1 MHNEPR
7 HMTLK
12 TQLFIL
18 SAAVGLSTFG
28 TAYGQLPPTRWQ
40 FGENDRE
47 NATATAAV
55 PEWQNPEIAH
65 VGRETPR
72 AYFMSYHN
80 RDLAAANDYTTS
92 EHYISLNR
100 PWQFKW
106 LPDHRERPADFYKPE
121 FDASG
126 WDTLAVPATWE
137 VNGYGDAIYTNQ
149 PYEFAPYKPTPP
161 QLPAANE
168 VGLYRTTFEAPL
180 VLKDRD
186 VYLHIGGAKSGV
198 IVYLNGHKVGY
209 SEDSKDAA
217 EFKLNRY
224 LREGTN
230 VLALEIYRW
239 STGSYLECQDFWR
252 LSGIERGVYIYSQ
265 PKTHIEDFYIVSTL
279 DSTYTDG
286 ILNVDVAMVNN
297 FIRPSG
303 PVQVWFELEDAQGR
317 MVDYSYQ
324 EIELDGYGRD
334 TVRFRRTAR
343 NNADAFR
350 NVRRWSAED
359 PYLYNLVLKIRHNG
373 RFVEYTSARIGFRT
387 SEIKGNKYYVN
398 GRPVYIK
405 GVNYHEHHE
414 KNGHVLDEATIR
426 EDFRLMKANNINAIR
441 LCHYPQQRRFYELAD
456 EYGFY
461 LCNEAN
467 IESHGMGYDL
477 AQGKTLG
484 NNPLWLTKHMDRTQ
498 NMYHQTK
505 NFPSVMFWSLGNEA
519 GNGYNFYETYLWL
532 KGMDTLRPV
541 QYERA
546 ILEWNTDIFC
556 PQYPSAATFAQ
567 WGRSETDRPYI
578 ASEYAHAMGN
588 STGGFRD
595 MWEAI
600 YGSPNLQ
607 GGFIW
612 DWVDQGLLVED
623 TATGNSYWAYGGDFG
638 TDRPSD
644 GNFLCNGLVNPDRTP
659 HPGIAEVKKMYQ
671 YVWFRPVD
679 LATGQF
685 EVENRYDFTPLSKYT
700 VKYTVTANERTV
712 RQGTLTNLNLAP
724 GEKKIVTV
732 PLNGLAVQ
740 PGTEYFVNFTV
751 ALKAADGPLKAGD
764 VVATEQ
770 FALDHL
776 RGAKRT
782 YSAPG
787 QVIVDA
793 GQNEIEVV
801 GSGFG
806 LTINKTTGTIVSYRV
821 GSVEYVQDGFGLQP
835 NFWRAPT
842 DNDYGSRMPSRM
854 QVWKGAS
861 QEPTA
866 ASVAAE
872 SEGNTAVVT
881 VQYDLPEGCGLTVT
895 YRVYPTGAVHV
906 GYAFKGN
913 PQSKSELPRVG
924 MRMRLP
930 ADMATLQYFGRGPEE
945 NYQDRNYGTNVGL
958 YRSNAALENF
968 DYVRPQ
974 ETGHHTDTR
983 WLALTR
989 LRGQGLLVEA
999 DSLLEFNAL
1008 RNAVEDFDGQESDKP
1023 YQWNNYRSDEDHS
1036 EAAGRNIKPKQ
1047 THIDDITPREFVEL
1061 CLDYRM
1067 MGLGGDDSWWSQPYA
1082 QYRLPANRDYTWG
1095 FTLVPL
1101 RSSTNVQRQAG
1112 FRY

>member
-1 MHNEPR
+1 MKLRIRP
-7 HMTLK
+7 
-12 TQLFIL
+12 I
-18 SAAVGLSTFG
+18 AALLLVCGGLCAG
-28 TAYGQLPPTRWQ
+28 AHGQVPPTEWQ
-40 FGENDRE
+40 FGQAAEERNGE
-47 NATATAAV
+47 AGATANSL
-55 PEWQNPEIAH
+55 PEWQNPEIAQ
-65 VGRETPR
+65 VGRERPR
-72 AYFMSYHN
+72 AFFMSYEN
-80 RDLAAANDYTTS
+80 RNVAAANDYATS
-92 EHYISLNR
+92 EYYISLNK
-100 PWQFKW
+100 PWKFKW
-106 LPDHRERPADFYKPE
+106 LADHRERPADFYRPG
-121 FDASG
+121 FDVSD
-126 WDTLAVPATWE
+126 WDSLNVPATWE

-149 PYEFAPYKPTPP
+149 PYEFAPHKPQPP
-161 QLPAANE
+161 KLPEANE

-180 VLKDRD
+180 WMKDRD

-198 IVYLNGHKVGY
+198 YVYLNGHRVGY

-217 EFKLNRY
+217 EFKLNDY
-224 LREGTN
+224 LTDGTN

-252 LSGIERGVYIYSQ
+252 LSGIEREMYIYSQ
-265 PKTHIEDFYIVSTL
+265 PKTHIEDFYVVSTL
-279 DSTYTDG
+279 DSAYTDG

-297 FIRPSG
+297 FVRPSG
-303 PVQVWFELEDAQGR
+303 PVQVWFELEDADGT

-324 EIELDGYGRD
+324 ELELDGYGRD

-343 NNADAFR
+343 QNKAAFK

-359 PYLYNLVLKIRHNG
+359 PYLYNLVLKIRVGG
-373 RFVEYTSARIGFRT
+373 RFVEYTSAKVGFRT
-387 SEIKGNKYYVN
+387 SEVKGNRYYVN

-414 KNGHVLDEATIR
+414 KNGHVLDEETIR
-426 EDFRLMKANNINAIR
+426 EDFALMKANNINAIR

-477 AQGKTLG
+477 ARGRTLG
-484 NNPLWLTKHMDRTQ
+484 NNPTWFAKHMDRTR

-556 PQYPSAATFAQ
+556 PQYPSAATFVR
-567 WGRSETDRPYI
+567 WGEMQTDRPYI
-578 ASEYAHAMGN
+578 PSEYAHAMGN

-600 YGSPNLQ
+600 YKYPNLQ

-623 TATGNSYWAYGGDFG
+623 SIRGNYWAYGGDFG
-638 TDRPSD
+638 VNRPSD

-659 HPGIAEVKKMYQ
+659 HPGISEVRKMYQ

-679 LATGQF
+679 LSSGKF
-685 EVENRYDFTPLSKYT
+685 EVENRYDFTNLSKY
-700 VKYTVTANERTV
+700 VVRYTVTANERVV
-712 RQGTLTNLNLAP
+712 RQGTLSNLNLEP
-724 GEKKIVTV
+724 GETRIVTV
-732 PLNGLAVQ
+732 PIGGLSAQ
-740 PGTEYFVNFTV
+740 PATEYFVNFTV
-751 ALKAADGPLKAGD
+751 ALRAADGPLKAGS

-782 YSAPG
+782 YTAQGNLSIDNG
-787 QVIVDA
+787 TS
-793 GQNEIEVV
+793 EIGIL

-806 LTINKTTGTIVSYRV
+806 LTVDRTTGNITSYRF
-821 GSVEYVQDGFGLQP
+821 GGQEYIDGEFGLQP

-842 DNDYGSRMPSRM
+842 DNDYGSSMPRRL
-854 QVWKGAS
+854 QVWKEAS
-861 QEPTA
+861 RNLRA
-866 ASVAAE
+866 ASVTAKAE
-872 SEGNTAVVT
+872 ANTAVVEA
-881 VQYDLPEGCGLTVT
+881 VYNLPEGCGLTVT
-895 YRVYPTGAVHV
+895 YKIYPTGAIHV
-906 GYAFKGN
+906 GYDFRGN
-913 PQSKSELPRVG
+913 PASKSQLPRLG

-930 ADMATLQYFGRGPEE
+930 ADMANLQYFGRGPEE
-945 NYQDRNYGTNVGL
+945 NYQDRNYGTNIGL
-958 YRSNAALENF
+958 YRSHAGAENF

-983 WLALTR
+983 WLALNR
-989 LRGQGLLVEA
+989 PKGPGLLVEA
-999 DSLLEFNAL
+999 DSTLEFNAL
-1008 RNAVEDFDGQESDKP
+1008 QNSVEDFDGQESDRP
-1023 YQWNNYRSDEDHS
+1023 YQWTNRTPDEDHS
-1036 EAAGRNIKPKQ
+1036 DAAGRNIKPKQ
-1047 THIDDITPREFVEL
+1047 THINDISPRDFVEL
-1061 CLDYRM
+1061 CLDHKM
-1067 MGLGGDDSWWSQPYA
+1067 LGLGGDDSWWSQPYA
-1082 QYRLPANRDYTWG
+1082 QYQLPTNRNYSWG
-1095 FTLVPL
+1095 FTLVPIK
-1101 RSSTNVQRQAG
+1101 SASNVQRLTG
-1112 FRY
+1112 YKY